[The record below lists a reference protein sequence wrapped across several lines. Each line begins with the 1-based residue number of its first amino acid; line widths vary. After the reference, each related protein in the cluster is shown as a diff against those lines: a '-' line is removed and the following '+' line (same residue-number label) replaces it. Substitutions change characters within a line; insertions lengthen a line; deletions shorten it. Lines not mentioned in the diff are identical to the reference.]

1 MSYSNYKR
9 VRIETEG
16 RLLTATLN
24 NPPMNLITQE
34 LLDELGAFTDELAA
48 DPGALVLVIKS
59 ADPDFFIPHA
69 ELATLYAMQPDAP
82 PASPSET
89 SPNSIH
95 RICERI
101 RTMDKVSI
109 AQVEGR
115 AGGGGAAL
123 VMACDMRFGAIGK
136 AIFNNMAVP
145 FGSVPGGGASQ
156 YMPRLIGRARSLELI
171 LGGID
176 LDAVTAERWGYLN
189 RALAPEQIDEFVH
202 GMASRIAGSSP
213 DAVRLTRAL
222 VVAAEER
229 PVVEGLREESF
240 SLQRLM
246 ASDRF
251 ARQHPTVPGDRRADP
266 RRRET
271 ARRTPRRRHPD
282 VGDDLTSQP

>member
-1 MSYSNYKR
+1 MGYADYNR
-9 VRIETEG
+9 VKTTSEG
-16 RLLTATLN
+16 RVVTAVIDS
-24 NPPMNLITQE
+24 PPLNLITRE
-34 LLDELGAFTDELAA
+34 LLDELGRLTTELVA
-48 DPGALVLVIKS
+48 DPEPLVVVIKS

-69 ELATLYAMQPDAP
+69 EFATLYSMQPDAP
-82 PASPSET
+82 PASSSET

-95 RICERI
+95 RICQRI

-202 GMASRIAGSSP
+202 SLASRIAASSP

-222 VVAAEER
+222 VVAAEDR
-229 PVVEGLREESF
+229 PVEEGLREESF
-240 SLQRLM
+240 ALQHLM
-246 ASDRF
+246 ASAGSRASIERF
-251 ARQHPTVPGDRRADP
+251 LEIGGQTRDGEKRLDELLADVIRTSATV
-266 RRRET
+266 
-271 ARRTPRRRHPD
+271 
-282 VGDDLTSQP
+282 

>member
-9 VRIETEG
+9 IRIETEG

-34 LLDELGAFTDELAA
+34 LIGELAAFTDELAG
-48 DPGALVLVIKS
+48 DPEALVFVIKS

-69 ELATLYAMQPDAP
+69 ELAALYSMQPDVP
-82 PASPSET
+82 PASLSET

-189 RALAPEQIDEFVH
+189 RALPPEQIDEFVH
-202 GMASRIAGSSP
+202 SMASRIAASSP
-213 DAVRLTRAL
+213 DAVRLTRVL
-222 VVAAEER
+222 VAGAEDR
-229 PVVEGLREESF
+229 PVEEGLREESF

-246 ASDRF
+246 ASDDSRASIRRF
-251 ARQHPTVPGDRRADP
+251 LEIGGETRDGEKRLDELLAEVIRTSATV
-266 RRRET
+266 
-271 ARRTPRRRHPD
+271 
-282 VGDDLTSQP
+282 

>member
-1 MSYSNYKR
+1 VRYSNYKR
-9 VRIETEG
+9 IRIETES
-16 RLLTATLN
+16 RLLTATLD
-24 NPPMNLITQE
+24 NPPINLITRE
-34 LLDELGAFTDELAA
+34 LLDELAAFTEELAA
-48 DPGALVLVIKS
+48 DPEALVVIIKS

-69 ELATLYAMQPDAP
+69 EFATLYSMQPDAP
-82 PASPSET
+82 PASSSET

-95 RICERI
+95 RICQRI

-202 GMASRIAGSSP
+202 SLASRIAASSP

-222 VVAAEER
+222 VVAAEDR
-229 PVVEGLREESF
+229 PVEEGLREESF
-240 SLQRLM
+240 ALQHLM
-246 ASDRF
+246 ASAGSRASIERF
-251 ARQHPTVPGDRRADP
+251 LEIGGQTRDGEKRLDELLADVIRTSATV
-266 RRRET
+266 
-271 ARRTPRRRHPD
+271 
-282 VGDDLTSQP
+282 